1 MEYEVIVFE
10 NTSPYDQQIITDLS
24 RFVEICKYYVN
35 PEYVT
40 KDEVSI
46 CFGSSFFSY
55 ADKSGNDKPMNV
67 ILVGKLSAEEVSK
80 LKEELKKL
88 YD

>member
-10 NTSPYDQQIITDLS
+10 NTSLYDRQVITDLS
-24 RFVEICKYYVN
+24 RFIKICKYYVN
-35 PEYVT
+35 PEYVN
-40 KDEVSI
+40 KDDVSI

-55 ADKSGNDKPMNV
+55 SDKSGNDKPMNV
-67 ILVGKLSAEEVSK
+67 VLVGKLSPEDFKK
-80 LKEELKKL
+80 LEEELKKL